1 LVTQTNKLIFWIAL
15 MAVTLHY
22 LLLGAQKLK
31 LSEKARLYT
40 YPLFDQ
46 NWQLFAPPPHENYQV
61 LALLEDGT
69 NIWLDADGIKLKGEI
84 KGNSEML
91 LNALSNNLHFFIH
104 SGKEKKDFL
113 QLEKYIQN
121 SLRHHSLPKAKKIA
135 VILRPTFGQKDP
147 SIYTN

>member
-1 LVTQTNKLIFWIAL
+1 VIVHF
-15 MAVTLHY
+15 

-31 LSEKARLYT
+31 LSEKAWMYV

-61 LALLEDGT
+61 LVLLEDGT
-69 NIWLDADGIKLKGEI
+69 NIWLNAKGFTVNGETMS
-84 KGNSEML
+84 NNEMM

-104 SGKEKKDFL
+104 SGNEQKDFTA
-113 QLEKYIQN
+113 LEKYIRN
-121 SLRHHSLPKAKKIA
+121 SLNHFSLPKAKKIA
-135 VILRPTFGQKDP
+135 VVLNPINRQKET